1 MKWVEGTLAA
11 VLLLAALPGRAG
23 AQEPACITIEDF
35 ARATPGEFPTGWTP
49 RADEGRRLYT
59 VAEEPGLRF
68 LRAVVRGA
76 GIQAA
81 KSHAWDLATYPV
93 LAWAWRVREFP
104 RGADERAPTT
114 NDSPVAVYLLVPHS
128 RVVGPK
134 AVKYVWSEKVPAGTF
149 SLQTYFTAFGPTT
162 REWGTSR
169 YTATG
174 LSLVVGARSSA
185 PRGNSRTRHAQART
199 GYVARSHACDLA
211 AWMPAPRT
219 TARRKRSP
227 GSSATV

>member
-1 MKWVEGTLAA
+1 MPAGVGVPASPKSFRQSSRTLTRSSTHSPVRAA
-11 VLLLAALPGRAG
+11 P
-23 AQEPACITIEDF
+23 
-35 ARATPGEFPTGWTP
+35 
-49 RADEGRRLYT
+49 
-59 VAEEPGLRF
+59 LRST
-68 LRAVVRGA
+68 R
-76 GIQAA
+76 
-81 KSHAWDLATYPV
+81 T
-93 LAWAWRVREFP
+93 RVRPWFE
-104 RGADERAPTT
+104 A
-114 NDSPVAVYLLVPHS
+114 SWL
-128 RVVGPK
+128 
-134 AVKYVWSEKVPAGTF
+134 PAGTF